1 MISTR
6 KHLPGRQEDHAL
18 LQRIVKDA
26 TAEGAAAVFLAI
38 PAEDRTARQAAEEAG
53 FKYQDSVV
61 RSVRFG
67 SVKTE
72 LVVRANS

>member
-1 MISTR
+1 MIFMY
-6 KHLPGRQEDHAL
+6 KHRPIRQVSGL
-18 LQRIVKDA
+18 LQTTVKDA
-26 TAEGAAAVFLAI
+26 TVEGAEAVFLAI
-38 PAEDRTARQAAEEAG
+38 AAEDHAARQAAEDAG

-67 SVKTE
+67 SVKTK